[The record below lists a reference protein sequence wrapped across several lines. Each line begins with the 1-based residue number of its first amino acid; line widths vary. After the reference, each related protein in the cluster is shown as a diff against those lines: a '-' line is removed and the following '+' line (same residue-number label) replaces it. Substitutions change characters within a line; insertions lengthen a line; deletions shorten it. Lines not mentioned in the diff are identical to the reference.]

1 MYAYTTY
8 IFLYTKRLKNTK
20 LLRKIV
26 CTPLQ
31 NVHSTSIKL
40 SYLKT
45 LLPASDSWE
54 EGRMLAVFAGISHFV
69 PGAGCTVRKGSWPTG
84 LENQSSRTYQVET
97 FAVKVV

>member
-8 IFLYTKRLKNTK
+8 IFLYTKHLKNTK

-31 NVHSTSIKL
+31 NVHSTSVKL

-45 LLPASDSWE
+45 LLPARDSWE
-54 EGRMLAVFAGISHFV
+54 EGCLLCLQAFPTLSPAQAVWCAKALGQQ
-69 PGAGCTVRKGSWPTG
+69 AW
-84 LENQSSRTYQVET
+84 RTRAPELT
-97 FAVKVV
+97 K